1 MDVQILRK
9 DFPILARQFHGH
21 PVAYLDTAA
30 TSQKPVSVIEAER
43 EYYLRHNANVHRGV
57 YGLSEEATDAF
68 EHARER
74 VGQFLNA
81 DDPNEVIFTRGT
93 TESINLVAS
102 CLSRGVLKRGDRVLT
117 TILEHHSNIVPWQ
130 MLRSTCGIVLDFVDI
145 DDDGRLRME
154 EFEER
159 LGARTKVVA
168 LGHVSNV
175 LGTVNP
181 VKEMAERAHARGAL
195 VVLDAAQSVPHRPV
209 DVHELGVDLVAF
221 SGHKMLGPM
230 GIGALWGRAE
240 LLARLPPYM
249 GGGDMIREVHIDRT
263 LFREPPA
270 RFEAG
275 TPNVAGAI
283 GLSAAIDYLLKVGF
297 DDLRAHED
305 ALMRHAYSRA
315 EEMFGSR
322 MRLYGPPP
330 GPERDAILSF
340 ALAGVHAHDVASLLD
355 AEGIC
360 IRAGHHCAQPLMERL
375 GVSSLS
381 RASFYLYT
389 TPEEIDRM
397 LEALTRVEKLFAPRA
412 TAAR

>member
-130 MLRSTCGIVLDFVDI
+130 MLRSTCGIELDFVDI